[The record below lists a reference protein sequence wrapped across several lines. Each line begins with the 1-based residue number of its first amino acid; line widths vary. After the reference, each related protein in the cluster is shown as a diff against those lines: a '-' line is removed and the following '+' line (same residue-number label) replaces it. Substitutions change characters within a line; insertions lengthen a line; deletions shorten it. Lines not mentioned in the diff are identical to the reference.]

1 MQNVFQQIFG
11 LGPVGQQQMG
21 QRQQGFNQTRTFMR
35 MLNAKPMSFA
45 NKEDTRKVDSGNKVL
60 LPVSALD
67 QLANMNV
74 QYPMMFR
81 VTNTATRRSSHC
93 SVLEFTAPEGEIF
106 MPLSMMHNLG
116 LDVVN
121 HGYVRLE
128 NVSLPKGTFA
138 QFQAHKMDFVTDL
151 PDHRIILERTL
162 RDYACLT
169 KGDVIE
175 IRFGGKCYDLD
186 VVELRPANAVS
197 IIETDLNVDFCE
209 PKDHEEYETQK
220 RLAKK
225 EEKPQAQEDSS
236 DDDDDFAD
244 VKPRTFVEANE
255 SAKSI
260 SAPRVGYRLKDG
272 KQVKNESAPVDP
284 NKHEFTTEEEVIG
297 NYRFIYRV
305 NKTTGDREVL
315 RRFPNRGGKAF
326 VGSGNN
332 LR

>member
-1 MQNVFQQIFG
+1 MQGMFQQIFG
-11 LGPVGQQQMG
+11 LGPVNPNMRPMPGQFGAQQ
-21 QRQQGFNQTRTFMR
+21 RFTR

-60 LPVSALD
+60 LPASALD

-74 QYPMMFR
+74 QYPMMFK

-116 LDVVN
+116 LDPVN

-128 NVSLPKGTFA
+128 NVSLPKGSFA
-138 QFQAHKMDFVTDL
+138 QFQAHKMDFVTEL

-175 IRFGGKCYDLD
+175 IRFNGKCYDLD

-220 RLAKK
+220 RIAKK
-225 EEKPQAQEDSS
+225 QKSPEVEHEESS
-236 DDDDDFAD
+236 DDDDFAD
-244 VKPRTFVEANE
+244 VKPRTFSHTDSND
-255 SAKSI
+255 SRKSI
-260 SAPRVGYRLKDG
+260 PAPRVGYRLKDG
-272 KQVKNESAPVDP
+272 KEMKNEVSVNPE
-284 NKHEFTTEEEVIG
+284 KLEFTTEEEVIG
-297 NYRFIYRV
+297 NFIFIYRV
-305 NKTTGDREVL
+305 NKTTGEREVI
-315 RRFPNRGGKAF
+315 RRLPNRGGKAF
-326 VGSGNN
+326 EGSGNN